1 MYERILIVL
10 EDHLAAR
17 AAVKEGTALAK
28 VHGAHVVFF
37 CMIPQPVVA
46 LPDAPPLMA
55 VSPKDYQIEARARS
69 ERLLAAAARVATRR
83 GVPSSGVLG
92 HDFNESD
99 CVLDAAAQQG
109 CSLIVVASEG
119 QNALVR
125 LVSGNVIPRLIT
137 ASPVPVLVCQ
147 GNPRR
152 AAARRHVDAAA
163 QHHGTSGEPQVVVPP
178 PPGG

>member
-17 AAVKEGTALAK
+17 VAVKEGTALARL
-28 VHGAHVVFF
+28 HGSQVVFF

-69 ERLLAAAARVATRR
+69 ERLLAAAARVARRR
-83 GVPSSGVLG
+83 GVASTGVLG

-99 CVLDAAAQQG
+99 CVLDAAAQHRCG
-109 CSLIVVASEG
+109 LIVVASEG

-137 ASPVPVLVCQ
+137 ASAVPVLVCQ

-152 AAARRHVDAAA
+152 AAARRPHDAASQQA
-163 QHHGTSGEPQVVVPP
+163 ASADLNVPP
-178 PPGG
+178 PLGG